1 MRDHII
7 RIRTSTE
14 ETSKIQELAKG
25 RGLSIS
31 ELMRRAAL
39 SARMPEREFAVTDFV
54 LLTRTL
60 AELGRI
66 GGNLNQLVRRANRGQ
81 LIGHDVELRQT
92 LSSVDELR
100 NRLRGVLG

>member
-7 RIRTSTE
+7 RIRTSPE

-39 SARMPEREFAVTDFV
+39 SARMPERKFDATDFV

-81 LIGHDVELRQT
+81 LIGHDVDLRQT
-92 LSSVDELR
+92 LSCVDELR
-100 NRLRGVLG
+100 NHLRGLLG

>member
-1 MRDHII
+1 MRDQIN

-14 ETSKIQELAKG
+14 ETSRIKELAKA
-25 RGLSIS
+25 RSLSIS

-39 SARMPEREFAVTDFV
+39 SVRMPVRKFDATALV
-54 LLTRTL
+54 LLTRIL

-92 LSSVDELR
+92 LSSVDGLR
-100 NRLRGVLG
+100 NRLRGLLG